1 MPFVLGLY
9 RGVRCGKNSRVRAKP
24 FEAIMRDKARRS
36 PLAALAYQ
44 RRYGLAD
51 GSKGR
56 ITNLPEVFEAMA
68 RWSEGD

>member
-1 MPFVLGLY
+1 M
-9 RGVRCGKNSRVRAKP
+9 REKS
-24 FEAIMRDKARRS
+24 FEAIMREKARQRMADLRKARLS
-36 PLAALAYQ
+36 PQATRAYQ

-68 RWSEGD
+68 RSSEKA